1 MEARPG
7 TQEGFVV
14 ESSDGKGLSVE
25 ILNPG
30 TRLVVRTLHSI
41 YKITVVDGSRNMVRA
56 EGGIFP
62 EPTLVRLS
70 GATFGGSAVKLGW
83 IVVGLRMELGL
94 GLRHIKSSSV
104 RSIALEL
111 PTFEEAYRQQA
122 A

>member
-1 MEARPG
+1 MEAGLG
-7 TQEGFVV
+7 TLEGFVV
-14 ESSDGKGLSVE
+14 ESNAGKGLSVE

-30 TRLVVRTLHSI
+30 TKLVVRTLRSF
-41 YKITVVDGSRNMVRA
+41 YKITVLDGSRHLVRA

-62 EPTLVRLS
+62 EPTTVRLS

-83 IVVGLRMELGL
+83 IVVGLRVEFGL

-104 RSIALEL
+104 LSIALER
-111 PTFEEAYRQQA
+111 PTFEEAYQQA